1 MTLAH
6 SYVET
11 ASSNYPIFYFLL
23 VILLTFFSIDS
34 LKIVGA
40 KYLRPLVTNRL
51 LNGLNILIGIVFSV
65 FGIFLIIRSY
75 IEQVQ

>member
-1 MTLAH
+1 
-6 SYVET
+6 
-11 ASSNYPIFYFLL
+11 
-23 VILLTFFSIDS
+23 
-34 LKIVGA
+34 
-40 KYLRPLVTNRL
+40 L